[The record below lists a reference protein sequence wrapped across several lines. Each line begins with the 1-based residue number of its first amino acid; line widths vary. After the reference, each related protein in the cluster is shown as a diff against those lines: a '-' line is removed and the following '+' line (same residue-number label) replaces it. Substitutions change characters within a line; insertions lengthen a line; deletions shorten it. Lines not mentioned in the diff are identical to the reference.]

1 MIRIIL
7 VDDHAIIRDGIRS
20 LLEEEPDFQIVGEA
34 ANGQEALAVLANM
47 PADLVLMDLNMPV
60 MGGQE
65 AMERI
70 GTEFPE
76 LKVLILTMLDHEE
89 YVRRLM
95 EAGASGYIL
104 KNTGKEEIAFAIRYI
119 MAGHQFMSSELGFG
133 LLEKVQNMPFVALT
147 EPGKKPGGL
156 SQRELEVLKLIAEGL
171 TTHEIAEQLFTS
183 RRTIET
189 HRQNLIEKAKVKN
202 TAALIRFAV
211 TEGLLT

>member
-20 LLEEEPDFQIVGEA
+20 LLEGEADFQIVGEA
-34 ANGQEALAVLANM
+34 ANGQKALELLAET
-47 PADLVLMDLNMPV
+47 PADLVLMDVNMPV

-65 AMERI
+65 ATAHI
-70 GTEFPE
+70 STDFPE
-76 LKVLILTMLDHEE
+76 IKVLILSMLDHVE

-104 KNTGKEEIAFAIRYI
+104 KNAGKDEIAFAIRFI
-119 MAGHQFMSSELGFG
+119 MMGHQFMSSELGFG
-133 LLEKVQNMPFVALT
+133 LLEKIQNVPYVALT
-147 EPGKKPGGL
+147 EPGKKTGGL

-171 TTHEIAEQLFTS
+171 TTHEIASQLFTS

-211 TEGLLT
+211 TEGLLA